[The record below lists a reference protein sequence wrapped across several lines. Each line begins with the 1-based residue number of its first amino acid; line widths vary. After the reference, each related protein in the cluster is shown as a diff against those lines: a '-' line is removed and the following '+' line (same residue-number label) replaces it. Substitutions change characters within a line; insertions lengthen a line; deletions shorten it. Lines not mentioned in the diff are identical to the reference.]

1 MSRLVGYRGCGQHGW
16 RWVLLDEYRKLP
28 PRVRWFG
35 LASLVAAVVAIAFGL
50 GFALHSVRDTSA
62 APLAGA
68 IFTTTPDGAIVNEN
82 VHYDRKIEVYLDGGP
97 GPNAPQTA
105 AGLPDGDYV
114 FQVTDPPGKVL
125 LSQDASRCRVIR
137 VADGVIVSLRD
148 KTNGS
153 FVDHTASDACHV
165 NDGPEGAA
173 GATGKHDTNVDAD
186 HGPPAIVVQL
196 MPFFDTPN
204 PGGVYKAWVMP
215 LSRYQANGGNLDAA
229 PVSQCIRN
237 GKPANNCN
245 GGAVQIGY
253 RRDPGFGPP
262 RDQVKTDNFKVK
274 EFFPPEISVRKF
286 DDLNGDGVWQ
296 KGIEPE
302 IGVDEFIDGGG
313 WPYDFTEPVDG
324 GNVTNP
330 FYTPHTHV
338 AGIPGTYTACER
350 RLSGWT
356 QTAAYLDGALHNADQ
371 CVSVNVAGISG
382 EKHEIV
388 FGNFKNVSV
397 EACKFDDKTGDG
409 LTPDDTPIA
418 GWTVNLT
425 KNGIVQ
431 DTEPTGPDGC
441 YTWTDLG
448 PVPGGYYDV
457 SEVVPP
463 GWTPT
468 SVTSH
473 DFDSPPL
480 SGASYSFTFTNFENV
495 NVTACKLEDA
505 DGDLATTNDQTPI
518 PGWTVYLSIDGVRQ
532 LPGRPTGADGCY
544 TWADLGPGHSYDVEE
559 DVPAGWTPLTPTSVD
574 FGPAVSGMSYSFTFK
589 NFENVSVTAC
599 KLKDTDGDLAT
610 TDDQTPIA
618 GWTVKLTKNGVVQ
631 DTQHT
636 GADGCY
642 TWTNLGPVPG
652 GYYDVGEVV
661 PAGWMPLTP
670 TWYNFGSPPQ
680 SGASYS
686 FTFVNTPT
694 QGCTPGY
701 WKVEQHWDSWPAPWS
716 PGGPLSAMFSG
727 VNNSPYATSVVTF
740 PDGTSVLMGGA
751 TQGQALNFQGGDS
764 VPEKAEILLRAAV
777 AAVLNADSPGV
788 NFPWTSAQVAS
799 AVNAALASQDATTII
814 DLADQLDGDN
824 NGPGGCPLN

>member
-1 MSRLVGYRGCGQHGW
+1 MSRLVGYRGSGQYGW
-16 RWVLLDEYRKLP
+16 RWVLLDQYRKLP
-28 PRVRWFG
+28 PRARWFG
-35 LASLVAAVVAIAFGL
+35 LASLVAAVVAIAFAV

-68 IFTTTPDGAIVNEN
+68 IFTTTPDGGIVNEN
-82 VHYDRKIEVYLDGGP
+82 VHYQDKRDVYLDGGP

-125 LSQDASRCRVIR
+125 LSQDASRCRVFR
-137 VADGVIVSLRD
+137 VADGVIVSPRD

-153 FVDHTASDACHV
+153 YIDHTASDACHV
-165 NDGPEGAA
+165 NDSPEGAA

-204 PGGVYKAWVMP
+204 PGGVYKAWVIP
-215 LSRYQANGGNLDAA
+215 LGRYQANGGNLDAA
-229 PVSQCIRN
+229 PVPQCIRN

-274 EFFPPEISVRKF
+274 EFFPPEITVRKF
-286 DDLNGDGVWQ
+286 DDLNGDGIWQ
-296 KGIEPE
+296 KGTEPE

-313 WPYDFTEPVDG
+313 WLYYFTEPVDG
-324 GNVTNP
+324 GTVTNP

-338 AGIPGTYTACER
+338 AGIAGAYTACEER
-350 RLSGWT
+350 PPDWT
-356 QTAAYLDGALHNADQ
+356 QTAAYLDGVLHDADQ

-382 EKHEIV
+382 EKHEII
-388 FGNFKNVSV
+388 FGNFR
-397 EACKFDDKTGDG
+397 
-409 LTPDDTPIA
+409 
-418 GWTVNLT
+418 
-425 KNGIVQ
+425 
-431 DTEPTGPDGC
+431 
-441 YTWTDLG
+441 
-448 PVPGGYYDV
+448 
-457 SEVVPP
+457 
-463 GWTPT
+463 
-468 SVTSH
+468 
-473 DFDSPPL
+473 
-480 SGASYSFTFTNFENV
+480 NV
-495 NVTACKLEDA
+495 NVTACKVEDA

-518 PGWTVYLSIDGVRQ
+518 PGWPVYLSIDGVRQ
-532 LPGRPTGADGCY
+532 LPGEPTGDDGCS
-544 TWADLGPGHSYDVEE
+544 TWTDLGPGHSYDVEE

-574 FGPAVSGMSYSFTFK
+574 FGPAVSGMSYSFIFKNFENVNVTACKVEDADGDLATTNDQTPVPGWTVYLSIDGVRQLPGELTGADGCYTWANLGPGHSYDVEEDVSAGRTPLTPTSHDFGRAISGSSYSFTFK

-599 KLKDTDGDLAT
+599 KLRDTDGSLAT
-610 TDDQTPIA
+610 AGDQTPIA

-631 DTQHT
+631 DTQQT

-652 GYYDVGEVV
+652 GYYDVSEVV
-661 PAGWMPLTP
+661 PPGWMPLTP
-670 TWYNFGSPPQ
+670 TSYNFESPPH

-701 WKVEQHWDSWPAPWS
+701 WKVDQHWDSWPAPWS
-716 PGGPLSAMFSG
+716 PSGPLSAMFSG
-727 VNNSPYATSVVTF
+727 VTNPPYAVTVVTF
-740 PDGTSVLMGGA
+740 PDGTSVLMGSA
-751 TQGQALNFQGGDS
+751 TQVQALHFQGGDS

-788 NFPWTSAQVAS
+788 NFPWTSAQAIS

-814 DLADQLDGDN
+814 NLANQLDGDN